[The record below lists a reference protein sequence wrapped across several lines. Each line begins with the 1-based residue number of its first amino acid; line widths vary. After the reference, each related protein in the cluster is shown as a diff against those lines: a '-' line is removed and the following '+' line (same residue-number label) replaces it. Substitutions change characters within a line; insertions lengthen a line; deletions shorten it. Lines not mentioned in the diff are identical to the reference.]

1 MRLLIIVLCLDLAC
15 PLVLAECLMA
25 ARCPLAVLVLPD
37 KDSITPQTEVL
48 MGVLI
53 EQGRVGRNDMMSG
66 SKKRILNEADSIDFG
81 GRDGYSLR
89 WT

>member
-1 MRLLIIVLCLDLAC
+1 
-15 PLVLAECLMA
+15 MA
-25 ARCPLAVLVLPD
+25 AGCPSAVLVLGD
-37 KDSITPQTEVL
+37 KDSIAPQTEVL

-53 EQGRVGRNDMMSG
+53 EQGQVGRKDMILG